1 MLFTITI
8 NHKSPKI
15 IIGKWVL
22 NNQRVHHEVQ
32 VTVSQNNNGHI
43 HVANAPLTIEFESLF
58 LRAIEGPR
66 EQDIQFTEAALAELA
81 DTIWTAQG
89 FNNEILEALSDLPDT
104 ASFIDSLMFSCQRG
118 LHGPP
123 VTRSSSARQ
132 TIRSAD
138 GKKFL
143 LSQDE
148 QIESQKP
155 F

>member
-58 LRAIEGPR
+58 LRNADVPR
-66 EQDIQFTEAALAELA
+66 EQDIEFSEADLVEMA

-89 FNNEILEALSDLPDT
+89 IS
-104 ASFIDSLMFSCQRG
+104 
-118 LHGPP
+118 
-123 VTRSSSARQ
+123 
-132 TIRSAD
+132 
-138 GKKFL
+138 K
-143 LSQDE
+143 
-148 QIESQKP
+148 
-155 F
+155 